1 MKRSLPYLALIP
13 IIAVTLTAQDTR
25 VPALPAVPHDYDGVT
40 LPAHFLTNA
49 FPGNDPF
56 QNAVIENDNTPA
68 HNPTTDDGATLGRVL
83 FYDRKLSANGTV
95 ACASCH
101 LQENAFADPVA
112 LSVGFDGGRTGR
124 NSMGL
129 ANARFYEPGKFFWD
143 ERAATLEDQVLM
155 PFQDDVEMGLTL
167 AELVAIVSAQ
177 DYYPELFTHAFGD
190 ATVNTDRISRAL
202 AQFVRSMV
210 SVNSRYDQGRAMVN
224 DPMDNFPNFTNAE
237 NRGKHIFLNRGGPGG
252 PGGGG
257 GPVSCADCHVTEA
270 FISPFSGSPHD
281 SGTSAATNN
290 GLDLVSTTDL
300 GIAGAT
306 GNVADTGKFKVP
318 SLRNIAVTQPY
329 MHDGRFDDLNDVL
342 NFYDGDIRSHAQLS
356 DVLRGNNGDAIQI
369 NLNGGQRRDIVDF
382 LETLT
387 DQSFLTDP
395 KFSDPF
401 VAAADVRLNDSDA
414 TVMNLSTRAAVSPG
428 DGVLIPGFVISGTG
442 NKTLLIRGIGP
453 ALSNFGVND
462 PLTAP
467 ELTLYSGTTAL
478 ATNRGWSHSAD
489 AAAISS
495 AADVVGAFAL
505 GADSA
510 DSALLESVAPG
521 SYTVHL
527 ASADGASGSGLI
539 EIYDA
544 GGDES
549 AQLVNLSARAEVT
562 PGGESL
568 IPGFVVDGTAART
581 YLIRAVGPALA
592 GFGVDNPLAD
602 PQLTV
607 YRDGVL
613 ISTNDN
619 WSDSGTAAQTE
630 TLANA
635 LGAFALPANS
645 NDAAVTLAL
654 TPGAYTVHVTGN
666 GNTGRSVLVE
676 IYAVP

>member
-1 MKRSLPYLALIP
+1 MPVLPSA
-13 IIAVTLTAQDTR
+13 
-25 VPALPAVPHDYDGVT
+25 PHDYDGVT

-49 FPGNDPF
+49 FPANDPF
-56 QNAVIENDNTPA
+56 QNAVIDNDNTPA
-68 HNPTTDDGATLGRVL
+68 TNATTDDGATLGRVL

-95 ACASCH
+95 SCASCH
-101 LQENAFADPVA
+101 LQENGFADPVP
-112 LSVGFDGGRTGR
+112 LSVGFDGGLTGR

-143 ERAATLEDQVLM
+143 ERAETLEEQVLM
-155 PFQDDVEMGLTL
+155 PFQDQVEMGLTL
-167 AELVAIVSAQ
+167 EQLVSIVAAQ
-177 DYYPELFTHAFGD
+177 DYYPELFTNVFGD
-190 ATVNTDRISRAL
+190 PAVNSDRISRAL

-210 SVNSRYDQGRAMVN
+210 SINSRYDQGRAMVN
-224 DPMDNFPNFTNAE
+224 DPMDNFPNFNNSE
-237 NRGKHIFLNRGGPGG
+237 NRGKNIFLDRGGPGG
-252 PGGGG
+252 GNGN
-257 GPVSCADCHVTEA
+257 VSCADCHVTEA

-290 GLDLVSTTDL
+290 GLDAVSTDDL

-329 MHDGRFDDLNDVL
+329 MHDGRFNDLDDVL
-342 NFYDGDIRSHAQLS
+342 DFYDGDIRNHAQLS
-356 DVLRGNNGDAIQI
+356 NVLRGNNGNANQI
-369 NLNGGQRRDIVDF
+369 NLNGGERRDIVDF

-401 VAAADVRLNDSDA
+401 VAASEAPNDSDSV
-414 TVMNLSTRAAVSPG
+414 VMNLSTRASVSPG

-442 NKTLLIRGIGP
+442 NKTLLIRGVGP
-453 ALSNFGVND
+453 TLTDFGVSD
-462 PLTAP
+462 PLAAP
-467 ELTLYSGTTAL
+467 QLTLYSGNNAI
-478 ATNRGWSHSAD
+478 ATNRGWTTSAD
-489 AAAISS
+489 AAAITATGQS
-495 AADVVGAFAL
+495 VGAFAL
-505 GADSA
+505 SNERA
-510 DSALLESVAPG
+510 DSALLASVTPG
-521 SYTVHL
+521 SYTIHL
-527 ASADGASGSGLI
+527 ASADGSSGSGLI

-544 GGDES
+544 GGDAS
-549 AQLVNLSARAEVT
+549 AQLINLSARAEVS
-562 PGGESL
+562 PGGEAL
-568 IPGFVVDGTAART
+568 IPGFVVDGTEART

-592 GFGVDNPLAD
+592 GFGVTNPLAD

-613 ISTNDN
+613 ISMNDN

-630 TLANA
+630 ALSTA

-645 NDAAVTLAL
+645 ADAAVTLAL
-654 TPGAYTVHVTGN
+654 TPGSYTVHVTGN
-666 GNTGRSVLVE
+666 GGTGGSTLVE

>member
-1 MKRSLPYLALIP
+1 MKSCLPNLALIP
-13 IIAVTLTAQDTR
+13 IIAVALSAQDTR
-25 VPALPAVPHDYDGVT
+25 VPVLPVLPHDYDGTT

-68 HNPTTDDGATLGRVL
+68 TNPTTDDGATLGRVL
-83 FYDRKLSANGTV
+83 FYDRKLSANSTV
-95 ACASCH
+95 SCASCH
-101 LQENAFADPVA
+101 LQENGFADPVA
-112 LSVGFDGGRTGR
+112 LSVGFGGGRTGR

-143 ERAATLEDQVLM
+143 ERADTLEDQVLM

-167 AELVAIVSAQ
+167 EQLVEIVSAQ

-190 ATVNTDRISRAL
+190 ATVDTERISRAL

-224 DPMDNFPNFTNAE
+224 DPLDNFPNFSAAE
-237 NRGKHIFLNRGGPGG
+237 NRGKNIFIDRGGPGG

-290 GLDLVSTTDL
+290 GLDRFSTTDL

-342 NFYDGDIRSHAQLS
+342 DFYDGDIRSHAQLS
-356 DVLRGNNGDAIQI
+356 DVLQDNNGNAIQI

-401 VAAADVRLNDSDA
+401 VAASEAPNESDA
-414 TVMNLSTRAAVSPG
+414 MVMNLSTRAPVSPG

-442 NKTLLIRGIGP
+442 SKTLLIRGIGP

-462 PLTAP
+462 PLSAP
-467 ELTLYSGTTAL
+467 ELTLYSGNTAL
-478 ATNRGWSHSAD
+478 ATNRGWTNSAD
-489 AAAISS
+489 ATAIATTAES
-495 AADVVGAFAL
+495 VGAFAL
-505 GADSA
+505 GANSA
-510 DSALLESVAPG
+510 DSALLESVTPG

-544 GGDES
+544 GGDMN

-562 PGGESL
+562 PGGEAL
-568 IPGFVVDGTAART
+568 IPGFVVDGTEART

-592 GFGVDNPLAD
+592 GFGVANPLAD

-613 ISTNDN
+613 ISMNDN

-666 GNTGRSVLVE
+666 GNTGGSTLVE